1 MNLTTARLALRGI
14 SGAWNYFRELNSKQ
28 QRDVYEALTEAIKDD
43 NIDDLHDLAD
53 VPQLEGIYDAARQQ
67 AGKVTRA
74 SHARIDARRALHA
87 ATAPDRKA
95 RQIALKKEA
104 RKRGT
109 GSKVLFASLG
119 ACALAAGGWALW
131 EFYLREKLEERNHE
145 PKHALREDAT
155 EGTSE
160 GTATLVYST
169 DSADDQFS
177 TLDAL
182 DEDQRRAT
190 K

>member
-1 MNLTTARLALRGI
+1 MCI
-14 SGAWNYFRELNSKQ
+14 
-28 QRDVYEALTEAIKDD
+28 RD
-43 NIDDLHDLAD
+43 
-53 VPQLEGIYDAARQQ
+53 R
-67 AGKVTRA
+67 
-74 SHARIDARRALHA
+74 
-87 ATAPDRKA
+87 
-95 RQIALKKEA
+95 
-104 RKRGT
+104 
-109 GSKVLFASLG
+109 
-119 ACALAAGGWALW
+119 
-131 EFYLREKLEERNHE
+131 FYLREKLEERNHE

-155 EGTSE
+155 EGGSE